1 MAAFVTWPGLNP
13 FPVRCHI
20 VFILPFDSLQFIYAN
35 GNQIANV
42 PENLINLPNLQAFT
56 QEKYIVSDFYQF
68 SFCGQV
74 LHLANNQLTSI
85 PPPWLTV
92 WGQVDDRAGNIVC
105 KDDSGKVKVTVY
117 LLGNPLARETQI
129 EN

>member
-56 QEKYIVSDFYQF
+56 QEKYIISDFYKF
-68 SFCGQV
+68 V
-74 LHLANNQLTSI
+74 LFFWTGIASRQQPADFN
-85 PPPWLTV
+85 PATV
-92 WGQVDDRAGNIVC
+92 VDSLGAG
-105 KDDSGKVKVTVY
+105 
-117 LLGNPLARETQI
+117 R
-129 EN
+129 